1 MCAREREMIYW
12 FNFMGALC
20 LEDHCRRK
28 GRKMGDEKKKE
39 KVKMMQREREG
50 ERVVVHNSAR
60 LNGIEC
66 EKFVSG

>member
-39 KVKMMQREREG
+39 KRKGQDDAEREREREWWCTIQLG
-50 ERVVVHNSAR
+50 
-60 LNGIEC
+60 
-66 EKFVSG
+66 